1 MYLELYANYESDKT
15 TKTHFKHL
23 NSSEKTLMMFSWLFE
38 KEKVILVV
46 EKGFLSKLKL
56 AELVIQAM
64 KGQIT
69 HHSLMHVIRQLK
81 QLNKDQEERFLC
93 L

>member
-1 MYLELYANYESDKT
+1 
-15 TKTHFKHL
+15 
-23 NSSEKTLMMFSWLFE
+23 MFSWLFE

-69 HHSLMHVIRQLK
+69 HHSLMHVSMS
-81 QLNKDQEERFLC
+81 
-93 L
+93 